1 MIKNAGRGLL
11 AWLRQPAS
19 LWFVITG
26 VLAFI
31 ILGIYAAET
40 GRTLA
45 AFFCGFVGG
54 YMLLHD
60 IILPPIRKPD
70 QS

>member
-1 MIKNAGRGLL
+1 
-11 AWLRQPAS
+11 
-19 LWFVITG
+19 